1 LIMNTTTSVTAQH
14 RLIRTST
21 GEAVGAEYAWIG
33 GQYCAIHAPGG
44 VIGCGIYDLACADE
58 FNLAVAIAK
67 GTPEKPLRTPE
78 ELLNATILA
87 TTRRAAAMGI
97 TPGMTGAEAL
107 EKLMIV
113 QDE

>member
-1 LIMNTTTSVTAQH
+1 MNTTTSVTAQH

-44 VIGCGIYDLACADE
+44 VIGCGIYDLAVADE

-78 ELLNATILA
+78 ELLTATILA

-97 TPGMTGAEAL
+97 KPGMTGAEAL
-107 EKLMIV
+107 EKLMIIP
-113 QDE
+113 E

>member
-1 LIMNTTTSVTAQH
+1 MNTTTSVTAQH
-14 RLIRTST
+14 RLIHTST

-67 GTPEKPLRTPE
+67 GTPEQ
-78 ELLNATILA
+78 LLTATILA

-97 TPGMTGAEAL
+97 KPGMTGAEAL
-107 EKLMIV
+107 EKLMISP
-113 QDE
+113 E